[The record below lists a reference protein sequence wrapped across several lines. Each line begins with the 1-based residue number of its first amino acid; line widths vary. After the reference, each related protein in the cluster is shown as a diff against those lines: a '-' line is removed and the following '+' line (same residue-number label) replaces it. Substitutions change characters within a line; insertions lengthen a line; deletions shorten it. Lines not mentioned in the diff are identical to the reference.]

1 MINAVGREIPEEVLK
16 ATGKDIFKGAYVN
29 AGVEYQ
35 KGAPKVRANGDPT
48 RDKQVASIAEVLKLC
63 GIRDGMTLGFHHHF
77 REGDYVVTMV
87 MEEIHKMGIK
97 GLTICASS
105 LGKAHDALLPMIED
119 GTIVGIQS
127 SGVRGKIG
135 EAISTGKLRDIAIMR
150 SHGGRVRAIESGEVH
165 LDISFIGAPTCD
177 KCGNMRANGGKS
189 DCGVLSYAMVDAQ
202 YADKVVA
209 ITDCLVPFPNIPA
222 SISMIDVDYVVVV
235 DEIGNPAKIASGAA
249 KPTTDLRKLKMA
261 DYCTQVVVNTP
272 YFKDGFSYQ
281 TGVGGASIASTISL
295 GKIMEERGITMGLA
309 LGGITTP
316 ICNLLEKGLIRKVV
330 DTQDF
335 DLGAIESIK
344 KNPNHIEISGSEYAN
359 PFNKG
364 AYVNQLDFVIL
375 ASLEVD
381 VNFNCNVVVGS
392 DGMITGAQGGHP
404 DTAAGAKC
412 TIVIA
417 PLLQGRIPAICTNVT
432 TVTTPGE
439 TVDVVVTDYGV
450 AINPRRQDLIDC
462 LKDTNL
468 PLKTIEEL
476 RDIAYSIVGEPDP
489 VQFGDRVV
497 GVIEARD
504 GSIID
509 VVREI
514 KEYEGA
520 AVSCSPPY
528 DQRTGS
534 DRRRDDSTSR

>member
-272 YFKDGFSYQ
+272 YFKDGFS
-281 TGVGGASIASTISL
+281 
-295 GKIMEERGITMGLA
+295 
-309 LGGITTP
+309 
-316 ICNLLEKGLIRKVV
+316 
-330 DTQDF
+330 
-335 DLGAIESIK
+335 
-344 KNPNHIEISGSEYAN
+344 
-359 PFNKG
+359 
-364 AYVNQLDFVIL
+364 
-375 ASLEVD
+375 
-381 VNFNCNVVVGS
+381 
-392 DGMITGAQGGHP
+392 
-404 DTAAGAKC
+404 
-412 TIVIA
+412 
-417 PLLQGRIPAICTNVT
+417 
-432 TVTTPGE
+432 
-439 TVDVVVTDYGV
+439 
-450 AINPRRQDLIDC
+450 
-462 LKDTNL
+462 
-468 PLKTIEEL
+468 
-476 RDIAYSIVGEPDP
+476 
-489 VQFGDRVV
+489 
-497 GVIEARD
+497 
-504 GSIID
+504 
-509 VVREI
+509 
-514 KEYEGA
+514 
-520 AVSCSPPY
+520 
-528 DQRTGS
+528 
-534 DRRRDDSTSR
+534 